1 LLEEHLLDN
10 PAIAL
15 EQVIKE
21 LVCMAKIA
29 KDVVAKSQTGYL
41 KENKKLLEDV
51 DKDERLLD
59 DTKRAIIKYM
69 IKISEK
75 QLDAK
80 ESLEYPAL
88 LRCATSIEKIGN
100 YAQNIVKYTKY
111 KIEKKLEISKFD
123 EQTINKMFDYLYELF
138 DLVIDAMQHKDHNKA
153 TQAIKIEDK
162 IDEMKL
168 EIRENYIKEVQK
180 KGIDP
185 VAKLFIIVI
194 SSNIEKIGDHLT
206 VISKNIL
213 KDFQWGKKINIDL
226 G

>member
-1 LLEEHLLDN
+1 
-10 PAIAL
+10 
-15 EQVIKE
+15 
-21 LVCMAKIA
+21 
-29 KDVVAKSQTGYL
+29 
-41 KENKKLLEDV
+41 
-51 DKDERLLD
+51 
-59 DTKRAIIKYM
+59 
-69 IKISEK
+69 
-75 QLDAK
+75 
-80 ESLEYPAL
+80 
-88 LRCATSIEKIGN
+88 
-100 YAQNIVKYTKY
+100 
-111 KIEKKLEISKFD
+111 
-123 EQTINKMFDYLYELF
+123 MFDYLYELF

-185 VAKLFIIVI
+185 VAKLFIIDI